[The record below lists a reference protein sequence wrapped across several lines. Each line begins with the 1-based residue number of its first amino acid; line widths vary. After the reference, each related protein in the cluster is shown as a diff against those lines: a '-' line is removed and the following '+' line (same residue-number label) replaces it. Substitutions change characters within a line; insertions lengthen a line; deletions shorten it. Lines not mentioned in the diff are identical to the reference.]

1 MQVQRTSTL
10 RRRHRLKKNPL
21 VLRPAPWR
29 TGNSTK
35 QPKLLSRKPGPR
47 RIASILLL
55 TTGAVLCAYVAGSY
69 AWIYTEQREL
79 LREWKAE
86 NTSAAPVGGLTKI
99 AIPSIG
105 LRAVVLEGTSAHS
118 LLMGPA
124 HMSGS
129 AIPGAPG
136 NAVIA
141 GHRDTFFRNVHKL
154 RTGDSI
160 YILRNGKEFHYVV
173 VRRKVVA
180 PTDLSV
186 LKVTKDK
193 ELTLIT
199 CYPTHVI
206 GPAPLRLI
214 IVAKMPSAHNPYG
227 HST

>member
-10 RRRHRLKKNPL
+10 RRRHRLKKTPL

-29 TGNSTK
+29 TETQSNK
-35 QPKLLSRKPGPR
+35 PKLLARKPDPR
-47 RIASILLL
+47 KIASILLL
-55 TTGAVLCAYVAGSY
+55 TTGGILCTYVTGSY

-86 NTSAAPVGGLTKI
+86 SASPAPVGALTKI

-118 LLMGPA
+118 LLEGPA
-124 HMSGS
+124 HMTGS
-129 AIPGAPG
+129 AIPGMVG

-154 RTGDSI
+154 RNGDSI
-160 YILRNGKEFHYVV
+160 YILRNGKEFRYVV

-186 LKVTKDK
+186 LRVTKDS

-214 IVAKMPSAHNPYG
+214 VVAKKAG
-227 HST
+227 RA